1 MKILMLLALLPFS
14 VLAEVTWIQSSVSLT
29 TITPGGVFFDSN
41 ESMTLDTGASISGY
55 QTFCSKNQAEA
66 ESDVSTGTV
75 NATIGDYAYLAY
87 RTLVPGSIPLV
98 TTSTLGILKGEGI
111 NLAKHTIYCVLH
123 PSGVPAS
130 NKNIK
135 VTGLIVNADLATVP
149 MPMIEFPQNKIDLGQ
164 CMPAQTL
171 KKDVVSSISYRGYGV
186 NQTSSIAWSITSATT
201 NPDDSL
207 PTVSI
212 NGSSVSPVNVPLQE
226 GPVDPGI
233 SLSYSCNTPGE
244 YTWNMI
250 FTYTIL

>member
-14 VLAEVTWIQSSVSLT
+14 VLADVTWIQSSVSLT
-29 TITPGGVFFDSN
+29 AITPGGVPFESS
-41 ESMTLDTGASISGY
+41 ESMTLETQGTINAY
-55 QTFCSKNQAEA
+55 QTFCSKNRAEA
-66 ESDVSTGTV
+66 ESDASTGTI
-75 NATIGDYAYLAY
+75 NTTIGDYAWFAY
-87 RTLVPGSIPLV
+87 KTLVPGTIQV
-98 TTSTLGILKGEGI
+98 ATTRSLGVLRGEGI
-111 NLAKHTIYCVLH
+111 NLAKHTIYCVIH
-123 PSGVPAS
+123 PSGVAVS
-130 NKNIK
+130 DKNIK
-135 VTGLIVNADLATVP
+135 ATGLIINADLATVP

-164 CMPAQTL
+164 CMPTQTL

-186 NQTSSIAWSITSATT
+186 NQTSSVAWAITSATT

-212 NGSSVSPVNVPLQE
+212 NGSSVSPVNVPLLE